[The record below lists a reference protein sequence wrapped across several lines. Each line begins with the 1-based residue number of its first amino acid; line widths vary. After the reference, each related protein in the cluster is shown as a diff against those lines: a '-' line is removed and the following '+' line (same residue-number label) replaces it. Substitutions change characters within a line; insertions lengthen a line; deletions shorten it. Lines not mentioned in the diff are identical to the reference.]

1 MIPQRRGKPIMT
13 SSYVTG
19 LTDGEGCFNV
29 GIRFPKGPFKTVR
42 VEPHFYI
49 KLRGDNL
56 PLLKKVQETLKCGA
70 IYYQNEKRPNHSACY
85 RYEVDNIKSQKEI
98 LIPFFEK
105 FPLLGTKRKDYF
117 LFKQIVELVYQKKHK
132 DPEVIQE
139 IIRLKKK
146 MNNRA
151 RWVRE
156 SRSPSGNA
164 L

>member
-1 MIPQRRGKPIMT
+1 MT
-13 SSYVTG
+13 KSYITG

-29 GIRFPKGPFKTVR
+29 GIRFPKGPFKTIR

-56 PLLKKVQETLKCGA
+56 PLLKKVQKTLKCGA

-132 DPEVIQE
+132 DPKVIQK

-151 RWVRE
+151 RWVR
-156 SRSPSGNA
+156 
-164 L
+164 